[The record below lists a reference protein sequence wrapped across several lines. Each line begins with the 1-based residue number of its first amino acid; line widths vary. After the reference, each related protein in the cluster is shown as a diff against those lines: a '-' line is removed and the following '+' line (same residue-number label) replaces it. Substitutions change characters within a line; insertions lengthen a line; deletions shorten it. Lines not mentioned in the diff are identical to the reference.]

1 MATARS
7 GTMRATTLTYQSYFS
22 LTTMNY
28 TNGTLVFPKFD
39 TADGT
44 LNSVTLTFE
53 TQGTGSDSGQYTEI
67 VSSGF
72 LQNSPGAGGG
82 AAGNPSEATN
92 LAIGLRA
99 TLTVPEFSSI
109 SVKLTTDILDDDQ
122 NLGNYESG
130 TLAAYSGTNFSCA
143 SPYTSCPGAGSD
155 TVTWSSLTEQLG
167 EDPGSG
173 LSLGTASQTVTTGL
187 AAFEGAGNY
196 TISDVSA
203 SGNYNGSLPV
213 SFIQNALTQ
222 SSVVADITYNYTA
235 APEPATFALFG
246 SALAGLIA
254 FRKKFAR

>member
-1 MATARS
+1 M
-7 GTMRATTLTYQSYFS
+7 
-22 LTTMNY
+22 
-28 TNGTLVFPKFD
+28 
-39 TADGT
+39 
-44 LNSVTLTFE
+44 TLTFE
-53 TQGTGSDSGQYTEI
+53 TQGTGADSGQYTEI

-82 AAGNPSEATN
+82 PAGNPSEADN
-92 LAIGLRA
+92 LNIGLKA

-109 SVKLTTDILDDDQ
+109 SVKLIADVLDDSANDPDYQ
-122 NLGNYESG
+122 SG

-155 TVTWSSLTEQLG
+155 TVTWSDLTTKLG
-167 EDPGSG
+167 ATGG
-173 LSLGTASQTVTTGL
+173 LSAGTASQTITTGL
-187 AAFEGAGNY
+187 GAFEGAGNY
-196 TISDVSA
+196 TISNVTA
-203 SGNYNGSLPV
+203 SGNYTGTLPV

-222 SSVVADITYNYTA
+222 SEVIADITYTYTA